1 MQGNTMKAAVY
12 HDYAAPVVIAEVAHP
27 DLQDGAVLIKVHAA
41 SLNPIDNILRAG
53 YLRQMLELSFPHV
66 KGYDVSGTVVEVG
79 KNVQGVKI
87 GDEVFARPNQE
98 DAGAIAEFARI
109 QENELAIKPA
119 NISHEEAASVPL
131 AGLTAWQALVTKG
144 NIKEGDKVLI
154 HAGSGGVGTLAIQI
168 AKHFGAF
175 VATTTSA
182 KNVELVKDLGADLVI
197 DYTSQ
202 AFEGEVS
209 NYDLVFDTIGGETLS
224 RSFEVLKKGGTV
236 VSVKDQDKEGL
247 AEKYGVGFEW
257 FFMWPDGEMLT
268 ELGRLI
274 SEGTI
279 KTVID
284 STYPM
289 DQAAAAFDRLATGR
303 AKGKIVVS
311 VI

>member
-1 MQGNTMKAAVY
+1 MKAAVY
-12 HDYAAPVVIAEVAHP
+12 HDYAAPIDIAEVAKP

-79 KNVQGVKI
+79 KDVQGVKI

-98 DAGAIAEFARI
+98 DAGSIAEFARI
-109 QENELAIKPA
+109 QENELAIKPE
-119 NISHEEAASVPL
+119 NITHEQAASVPL

-144 NIKEGDKVLI
+144 KIKEGDKVLI

-182 KNVELVKDLGADLVI
+182 KNAELVKDLGADLVI

-202 AFEGEVS
+202 AFEDEVS
-209 NYDLVFDTIGGETLS
+209 DYDLVFDTIGGETLA
-224 RSFEVLKKGGTV
+224 RSFEVAKKGGIV
-236 VSVKDQDKEGL
+236 VSVKDQDNEGL
-247 AEKYGVGFEW
+247 AEKFGVRFEW
-257 FFMWPDGEMLT
+257 FFMWPDGKMLT
-268 ELGRLI
+268 ELGNLI
-274 SEGTI
+274 SEGII